1 MHLFVNERKL
11 LQFSFV
17 LVENFIIEFL
27 KRVAGNDIETDK
39 KQVLEVGNIP
49 VAGRFGPSD
58 ELEGVISVHKI
69 KIGDGKIFVIE
80 IVLNEELIN
89 LEAPEHVE

>member
-1 MHLFVNERKL
+1 LHLFVNDRKL

-27 KRVAGNDIETDK
+27 KRVAGNDIEADK
-39 KQVLEVGNIP
+39 KQVLKVGNVP
-49 VAGRFGPSD
+49 VTGRFRPSD
-58 ELEGVISVHKI
+58 KFEGVISIHKI

-80 IVLNEELIN
+80 IVLNEKLIN
-89 LEAPEHVE
+89 L